1 MASPLRY
8 LTGLL
13 LDDRST
19 ASYGVAHIMA
29 ALTVTN
35 RELRDKALAEKDI
48 TPEQYKQ
55 LQDLQ
60 KVKTKDEHG
69 NIIEEKSVR
78 ISLIDLF
85 VCILMCVLKDM
96 EDPDT
101 QDMCNRRIQKIA
113 AAEGIQAL
121 LR

>member
-1 MASPLRY
+1 VSPLKY
-8 LTGLL
+8 LTGLV

-19 ASYGVAHIMA
+19 SSYGVAHILA

-60 KVKTKDEHG
+60 KVKTKDENG

-78 ISLIDLF
+78 VF
-85 VCILMCVLKDM
+85 F
-96 EDPDT
+96 
-101 QDMCNRRIQKIA
+101 
-113 AAEGIQAL
+113 
-121 LR
+121 